1 MALPE
6 KAPKAGGLLIG
17 IGPAPKAGKEAD
29 SDMMAEEDGMEA
41 KRMAFKALRAAI
53 KSDDDEA
60 GYEAFK
66 ELVSHCDDESPME
79 EAEEAEP
86 EED

>member
-29 SDMMAEEDGMEA
+29 ADMPEDDGMEA

-53 KSDDDEA
+53 KSDDDDA
-60 GYEAFK
+60 GYEAFE
-66 ELVSHCDDESPME
+66 ELVKHCDGGEYEGE
-79 EAEEAEP
+79 EEETEP
-86 EED
+86 EEV